1 MKTRFLAFALLAPFA
16 GSLALS
22 SDARACGGCVV
33 PAETNTIVN
42 AHRMALSISP
52 KQTVLW
58 DQIQYKGDPESFG
71 WLLPVKEGATIELS
85 TDAWFETLD
94 AATTTNV
101 SAPPI
106 NCGGGSSGLG
116 CGVVT
121 SSDAPTLAGEDGA
134 GGVQVVHRGTVGPFE
149 TVTLSTKTP
158 GVLDDWLAKA
168 GFNIPAES
176 APVIDAYIQ
185 EGFDFIALKLQ
196 PGKNID
202 EMKPVRIVQPGAV
215 PTLPLRM
222 VSIGTGANVGIT
234 LYIIGEGRWE
244 AENFTNTQ
252 VPMDLLSWDFATN
265 SSNYSEVREKVLGQ
279 NGGSVWLTSF
289 SKQQALTTRLNRFF
303 NVNSDFNFTNVI
315 GEAYVRQGAKNGET
329 TDQGCIASFTQ
340 FSNSGQIVVDPCA
353 PGVPSYDPSCGN
365 PNPGPGEIDARV
377 FECGATDEVTDTT
390 LDDIATALTGQHP
403 KDTWVTR
410 LEANL
415 PRSALAKDLVIKAA
429 KDQIEVNADLQAR
442 LGKNIDTV
450 CGSGIV
456 LPPGSS
462 NTSDDK
468 SRFLVIVTMFGLSIL
483 AFARKR
489 LRASHGPTLA

>member
-1 MKTRFLAFALLAPFA
+1 MKTRLLAFALLAPLA

-33 PAETNTIVN
+33 PPETNTIVN

-94 AATTTNV
+94 AATSTNV

-106 NCGGGSSGLG
+106 NCGGSGSSGFG
-116 CGVVT
+116 CASDGVSEST
-121 SSDAPTLAGEDGA
+121 GAPSDAG

-176 APVIDAYIQ
+176 APVIDAYIK

-202 EMKPVRIVQPGAV
+202 EMKPVRVIQPGAV

-222 VSIGTGANVGIT
+222 VSVGTGANVAIT
-234 LYIIGEGRWE
+234 LYIISEGRWE
-244 AENFTNTQ
+244 AENFTNVQ
-252 VPMDLLSWDFATN
+252 VPVDLLSWDFATN
-265 SSNYSEVREKVLGQ
+265 SSNYSEVREKTLAQ
-279 NGGSVWLTSF
+279 NGGNIWLTSMA
-289 SKQQALTTRLNRFF
+289 KQQGLTTRLNRFF
-303 NVNSDFNFTNVI
+303 DVTNDFNFTNVI

-329 TDQGCIASFTQ
+329 TDIGCASAFTQ
-340 FSNSGQIVVDPCA
+340 FSNSLQLVVDPCP
-353 PGVPSYDPSCGN
+353 PGVPSYDASCGTTGAN
-365 PNPGPGEIDARV
+365 EIDARI

-390 LDDIATALTGQHP
+390 LDDIATALTGLHP
-403 KDTWVTR
+403 RDTWVTR

-415 PRSALAKDLVIKAA
+415 PRSALSKDLIVKSA
-429 KDQIEVNADLQAR
+429 KDQIEVSADLQAR
-442 LGKNIDTV
+442 LGKNIDSV
-450 CGSGIV
+450 CGSGTI
-456 LPPGSS
+456 LPPGSL
-462 NTSDDK
+462 NTPDDK
-468 SRFLVIVTMFGLSIL
+468 SRLLVLVTMVGLSMM

-489 LRASHGPTLA
+489 LRPSQTPTLA

>member
-1 MKTRFLAFALLAPFA
+1 MKTRFLAFALLAPIA

-33 PAETNTIVN
+33 PPETNTIVN

-116 CGVVT
+116 CGVVA
-121 SSDAPTLAGEDGA
+121 SADSLGPISEDNA
-134 GGVQVVHRGTVGPFE
+134 GGVDVIHRGTVGPFE

-158 GVLDDWLAKA
+158 GVLDDWLANA

-176 APVIDAYIQ
+176 APIIDAYIN

-222 VSIGTGANVGIT
+222 VSVGTGANVAIT

-244 AENFTNTQ
+244 AENFTNAQ

-265 SSNYSEVREKVLGQ
+265 SSNYSEVREKVLAQ
-279 NGGSVWLTSF
+279 NGGSVWLSSF

-303 NVNSDFNFTNVI
+303 NLNPNDFSFTNVI
-315 GEAYVRQGAKNGET
+315 GEAYVRQGEKNGET
-329 TDQGCIASFTQ
+329 TDLGCASAFTQ
-340 FSNSGQIVVDPCA
+340 FSNSGQVVVDPCA
-353 PGVPSYDPSCGN
+353 PGVPSYDASCGTT
-365 PNPGPGEIDARV
+365 GAGEIDARL

-390 LDDIATALTGQHP
+390 LDDIATALTGLHP

-415 PRSALAKDLVIKAA
+415 PRNALAKDLVIKAS
-429 KDQIEVNADLQAR
+429 KDQVEISADLQAR
-442 LGKNIDTV
+442 LGKNIDSI

-468 SRFLVIVTMFGLSIL
+468 SRLLVIATMFGLSIM

-489 LRASHGPTLA
+489 LRPSHGPTLA

>member
-1 MKTRFLAFALLAPFA
+1 MKTRLLAFAFVAPLA

-33 PAETNTIVN
+33 PPETNTIVN

-52 KQTVLW
+52 TQTVLW

-94 AATTTNV
+94 AATSTNV

-106 NCGGGSSGLG
+106 NCGGGGSSGFG
-116 CGVVT
+116 CGAM
-121 SSDAPTLAGEDGA
+121 SSDAIGIPEGGLGE
-134 GGVQVVHRGTVGPFE
+134 GVQVVHRGTVGPFE

-176 APVIDAYIQ
+176 APVIDAYIK

-202 EMKPVRIVQPGAV
+202 EMKPVRIIQPGAV

-222 VSIGTGANVGIT
+222 VAVGTGANVAIT
-234 LYIIGEGRWE
+234 LYIISEGRWE
-244 AENFTNTQ
+244 AENFTNVQ
-252 VPMDLLSWDFATN
+252 VPVDLLSWDFETN
-265 SSNYSEVREKVLGQ
+265 SSNYSEVREKTLAQ
-279 NGGSVWLTSF
+279 NGGNIWLTSMA
-289 SKQQALTTRLNRFF
+289 KQQALTTRLNRFF
-303 NVNSDFNFTNVI
+303 DVTNDFNFTNVI
-315 GEAYVRQGAKNGET
+315 GEAYVRQGAKIGET
-329 TDQGCIASFTQ
+329 TDTACASAFTQ
-340 FSNSGQIVVDPCA
+340 FSNSSQLVVDPCP
-353 PGVPSYDPSCGN
+353 PGVPSYDASCGSV
-365 PNPGPGEIDARV
+365 GAGEIDARI
-377 FECGATDEVTDTT
+377 FECGATDEVTETT
-390 LDDIATALTGQHP
+390 LDDISTALTGLHP
-403 KDTWVTR
+403 RDTWVTR

-415 PRSALAKDLVIKAA
+415 PRSALSKDLVVRAA
-429 KDQIEVNADLQAR
+429 KEQVEVSADLQAR
-442 LGKNIDTV
+442 LGKNIDTI
-450 CGSGIV
+450 CGSGTI

-462 NTSDDK
+462 NTPDDK
-468 SRFLVIVTMFGLSIL
+468 SRLLVLATMLSLSMMAI
-483 AFARKR
+483 ARKR
-489 LRASHGPTLA
+489 LRPSQTPTLA

>member
-1 MKTRFLAFALLAPFA
+1 MKTRFLAFALLAPLA
-16 GSLALS
+16 GSFALS
-22 SDARACGGCVV
+22 TDAHACGGCVV
-33 PAETNTIVN
+33 PPETNTIVN

-52 KQTVLW
+52 TQTVLW

-106 NCGGGSSGLG
+106 NCGGGSSGFG
-116 CGVVT
+116 CGSVLA
-121 SSDAPTLAGEDGA
+121 SDTTAAPESANG
-134 GGVQVVHRGTVGPFE
+134 GGVEVLHRGTVGPFD

-158 GVLDDWLAKA
+158 GVLDDWLANA

-176 APVIDAYIQ
+176 APIIDAYIK

-222 VSIGTGANVGIT
+222 VSIGTGANVAIT
-234 LYIIGEGRWE
+234 LYIISEGRWE
-244 AENFTNTQ
+244 AENFTNAQ
-252 VPMDLLSWDFATN
+252 VPVDLLSWDFETS
-265 SSNYSEVREKVLGQ
+265 SSNYSEVREKVLAQ
-279 NGGSVWLTSF
+279 NGGSIWLTSF
-289 SKQQALTTRLNRFF
+289 ATQQGLTKRLNRFF
-303 NVNSDFNFTNVI
+303 SLNPNDFSFTNVI
-315 GEAYVRQGAKNGET
+315 GEVYVQQGKKNGET
-329 TDQGCIASFTQ
+329 TDTGCASAFTQ
-340 FSNSGQIVVDPCA
+340 FSNSGQLVVDPCP
-353 PGVPSYDPSCGN
+353 PGVPSYDASCGAVDA
-365 PNPGPGEIDARV
+365 GQIDARI
-377 FECGATDEVTDTT
+377 FECGATDEVTDTA
-390 LDDIATALTGQHP
+390 LDDIATALTGLHP

-429 KDQIEVNADLQAR
+429 KDQIEVSADLQAR
-442 LGKNIDTV
+442 LGKNIDSV

-468 SRFLVIVTMFGLSIL
+468 SRFLVIAAMLSLSIM

-489 LRASHGPTLA
+489 LRPNHDASLA